1 MIMSRILI
9 VEDNEFF
16 AKVMEKAIVDRFSY
30 TVDFVHTAAE
40 AREKI
45 EHNKYDLL
53 VIDLILPDSE
63 GEFVEELS
71 KEHSNIIVTTDFEDE
86 LTRKKIT
93 SLDIIDYIIKS
104 DSSDF
109 SYLLN
114 VIHRLNTNESMTVL
128 VVEDS
133 LPVRNHIVNLLQVQR
148 LNVIT
153 AGDGQ
158 EALKAIKEHPYEVDL
173 IITDYNMP
181 NMDGLQFLKHLRK
194 QYSID
199 QLPIITLSALGTESI
214 IARFLKAGANDYII
228 KPFSKE
234 EFFCRINLSLNNLE
248 MLKSAHRAAS
258 TDHLTGLH
266 NRYHMHTRIEEL
278 SKDKNAVNALAIV
291 DIDHFKKIND
301 NLGHHT
307 GDLALKFFAIHLLSH
322 FDMENI
328 IRMGGEEF
336 LILMPG
342 LNTHKAVLKV
352 EELRKEVAAAHFTDE
367 NKQDVS
373 FTISAGVSTA
383 TAGECGDAI
392 KSADDFLYQAK
403 ENGRN
408 RIEFEGSR

>member
-1 MIMSRILI
+1 MSKILI

-16 AKVMEKAIVDRFSY
+16 AKVMAQAIIKRFSFIVD
-30 TVDFVHTAAE
+30 TVNTAAQ
-40 AREKI
+40 AREKLAL
-45 EHNKYDLL
+45 NQYDLL

-63 GEFVEELS
+63 GDFVEEAS
-71 KEHSNIIVTTDFEDE
+71 KEHNVIVTTGFEDE

-114 VIHRLNTNESMTVL
+114 IIHRLNMNTSMTVL

-133 LPVRNHIVNLLQVQR
+133 APVRKHIELLLKVQH
-148 LNVIT
+148 LNVLT
-153 AGDGQ
+153 AVDGKDALAVYEKHSQ
-158 EALKAIKEHPYEVDL
+158 EIDL

-181 NMDGLQFLKHLRK
+181 NMDGLELLKHFRK
-194 QYSID
+194 KHPIEE
-199 QLPIITLSALGTESI
+199 LPIITLSAIGNDAV

-248 MLKSAHRAAS
+248 MLKTAKRTAS

-266 NRYHMHTRIEEL
+266 NRYYMQNRFAEI
-278 SKDKNAVNALAIV
+278 SKDKNSCNALAAL

-301 NLGHHT
+301 EYGHHT

-336 LILMPG
+336 LVILPG
-342 LNTHKAVLKV
+342 LDTKKAVFKLEAFRCDIEKA
-352 EELRKEVAAAHFTDE
+352 KFTDE
-367 NKQDVS
+367 QGNSIS
-373 FTISAGVSTA
+373 FTLSAGISDTNVGGCIQA
-383 TAGECGDAI
+383 VKI
-392 KSADDFLYQAK
+392 ADQYLYHAK

-408 RIEFEGSR
+408 RTEFEGSI